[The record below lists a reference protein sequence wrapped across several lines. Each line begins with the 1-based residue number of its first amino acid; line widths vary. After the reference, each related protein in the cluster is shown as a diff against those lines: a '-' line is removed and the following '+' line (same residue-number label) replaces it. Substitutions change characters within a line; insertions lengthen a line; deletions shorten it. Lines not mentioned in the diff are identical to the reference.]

1 VSNLRVPLELR
12 DLLRDLRDYLQ
23 RKRYS
28 VNAAAGA
35 PDDRRYGRSL
45 AMRTELASVTMA
57 LGAILLAPVG
67 TRAQTEGELLQG
79 RAAFTDWHA
88 DRPGLRRH
96 IRPADL
102 PAANTADSH
111 ANGVRIV
118 RRQPGDKPAVPP
130 GFEVTLFAE
139 GLEGPRL
146 IRAAPNGDI
155 FVAESAAGRVRVL
168 RPAGAGKPESHVFA
182 AGLSAPFGISFYPP
196 GANPEY
202 VYVANTSS
210 VVRFAYRAG
219 DVTARGKSET
229 IVPRLPTG
237 GHFTRDVVFSPD
249 GTKMY
254 ISVGS
259 ASNVADGLGRPD
271 PTFTAQHALG
281 ATWSYET
288 ERADV
293 LVLDPDGRNG
303 RIFATGIRN
312 CVGLAVA
319 PSGEVWCSTN
329 ERDSI
334 GDDVPPDYITRVRDG
349 AFYGWPWYYIGAN
362 EDPRHRGARPDLR
375 DKITVP
381 DVLLQAHSASLGLTF
396 YNAQQFPPEYRG
408 SLFAA
413 EHGSWNRS
421 KRTGSKVIRVI
432 MRDGVP
438 TGEYEDFA
446 TGFVVNDASAWGRP
460 VGVTVAPDGA
470 LYVSDDAG
478 GTIWRITAK

>member
-1 VSNLRVPLELR
+1 MNIQHFVTL
-12 DLLRDLRDYLQ
+12 
-23 RKRYS
+23 
-28 VNAAAGA
+28 AAALGVV
-35 PDDRRYGRSL
+35 L
-45 AMRTELASVTMA
+45 LASS
-57 LGAILLAPVG
+57 PS
-67 TRAQTEGELLQG
+67 RAQGAGELLQG

-96 IRPADL
+96 IRAADL
-102 PAANTADSH
+102 PAANLAGSSS
-111 ANGVRIV
+111 NGVRISH
-118 RRQPGDKPAVPP
+118 RAAGEKPVVPP

-139 GLEGPRL
+139 GLDQPRL

-155 FVAESAAGRVRVL
+155 FVAESAGGRVRVL
-168 RPAGAGKPESHVFA
+168 RPQDGGKPRSEVFA
-182 AGLSAPFGISFYPP
+182 SGLSAPFGISFYPP

-202 VYVANTSS
+202 VYVANTGS
-210 VVRFAYRAG
+210 VVRFTYRNG
-219 DVTARGKSET
+219 DLTARGKAES

-237 GHFTRDVVFSPD
+237 GHYTRDVVFSPD
-249 GTKMY
+249 GSKMY
-254 ISVGS
+254 VSVGS
-259 ASNVADGLGRPD
+259 GSNVAEGLGKAD
-271 PTFTAQHALG
+271 PAFTSQHPLG
-281 ATWSYET
+281 ATWGFET
-288 ERADV
+288 DRADV
-293 LVLDPDGRNG
+293 LVFDSEGHGGRV
-303 RIFATGIRN
+303 FATGIRN

-334 GDDVPPDYITRVRDG
+334 GDDVPPDYITRVREG

-362 EDPRHRGARPDLR
+362 EDPRHKGARPDLR
-375 DKITVP
+375 DKVTVP

-396 YNAQQFPPEYRG
+396 YNAQQFPSEYRG

-421 KRTGSKVIRVI
+421 KRTGSKVIRLI

-446 TGFVVNDASAWGRP
+446 TGFVVNDSSAWGRP

-470 LYVSDDAG
+470 LYVSEDAG
-478 GTIWRITAK
+478 GTIWRITATGR